1 MKKSLLLG
9 LMVFVL
15 VLAASLSC
23 YTVSQVQTAI
33 ILELGR
39 PVTVVSAPGLH
50 FKLPWQNAIWFDARI
65 LDYDARAREI
75 LTSDKKTLLVD
86 NYAKW
91 RITDPLKFYQSV
103 RTMDGA
109 LQRLDDVIYSEL
121 REALGRYSMT
131 EVVSAK
137 RAAIMTEV
145 TERSSRLISEYGIEV
160 VDVRIKRTDL
170 PEQNQKSI
178 YNRMSAERKRQAKQY
193 RSEGEEE
200 AAKIRS
206 EADRERTVI
215 LAEARREAEVL
226 LGQGDAEAVR
236 IYADAYGADPDF
248 YAFSRSLE
256 AYASGLKGR
265 TRMVLTPNAHGF
277 FQYLP

>member
-1 MKKSLLLG
+1 MRSVLIIALSVFILLVVGSMSL
-9 LMVFVL
+9 
-15 VLAASLSC
+15 

-33 ILELGR
+33 ILEFGK
-39 PVTVVSAPGLH
+39 PIGEPKSPGLH
-50 FKLPWQNAIWFDARI
+50 FKWPWRSAIFFDKRI
-65 LDYDARAREI
+65 LDYDAKAREV

-91 RITDPLKFYQSV
+91 RITNPLLFYQTV
-103 RTMDGA
+103 RTPEGA
-109 LQRLDDVIYSEL
+109 LQRLDDVIYSEM
-121 REALGRYSMT
+121 REALGRYTMT
-131 EVVSAK
+131 EVVSTK
-137 RAAIMTEV
+137 RAAIMLEV
-145 TERSSRLISEYGIEV
+145 SERSSRLIAEYGIVV

-170 PEQNQKSI
+170 PDQNLKSI

-236 IYADAYGADPDF
+236 VYAEAYGADPSF

-256 AYASGLKGR
+256 AYTTGLKSR
-265 TRMVLTPNAHGF
+265 TRMVLVPGSGF
-277 FQYLP
+277 FQHLP

>member
-1 MKKSLLLG
+1 MKKLFILG
-9 LMVFVL
+9 LTAFVL
-15 VLAASLSC
+15 IVVASMSL

-33 ILELGR
+33 ILEFGK
-39 PVTVVSAPGLH
+39 PIGEAKAPGLH
-50 FKLPWQNAIWFDARI
+50 FKLPWRNVIWFDKRI
-65 LDYDARAREI
+65 LDYDAKAREV

-91 RITDPLKFYQSV
+91 RITNPLLFYQTV
-103 RTMDGA
+103 RTPAGA
-109 LQRLDDVIYSEL
+109 LQRLDDVIYSEM
-121 REALGRYSMT
+121 REALGRYTMT
-131 EVVSAK
+131 EAVSTR
-137 RAAIMTEV
+137 RAAIMLEV
-145 TERSSRLISEYGIEV
+145 SERSSRLIAEYGIEV

-170 PEQNQKSI
+170 PDQNLKSI

-215 LAEARREAEVL
+215 LAQARREAEIL

-236 IYADAYGADPDF
+236 IYAEAYGADPSF
-248 YAFSRSLE
+248 YAFARSLE
-256 AYASGLKGR
+256 AYTNGLKTR
-265 TRMVLTPNAHGF
+265 TRMVLVPGSGF
-277 FQYLP
+277 FQHLP